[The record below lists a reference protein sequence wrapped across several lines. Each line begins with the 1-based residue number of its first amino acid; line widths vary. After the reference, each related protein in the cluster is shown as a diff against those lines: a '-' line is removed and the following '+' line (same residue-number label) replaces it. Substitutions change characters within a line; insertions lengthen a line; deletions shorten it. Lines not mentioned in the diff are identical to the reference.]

1 MKSSRLA
8 VGLVGLC
15 FVGLWYSGGGSSP
28 LPASR
33 AADVPQVSAP
43 LTHANLSVYL
53 VFGPDAV
60 TSTKLM
66 SLQEALDR
74 DLATVHETGN
84 VNTLAV
90 ENRSSEYEL
99 FVQSGDIV
107 KGGRQD
113 RMVQHDMLLP
123 PNSGRVP
130 LPAHCVEQSRWTN
143 RGKEDA
149 GKFAKC
155 DNFAAGRA
163 LRYANYAGEQH
174 AVWANVSQSQKK
186 ASDNLGVSVN
196 AAASPTSFQLTLES
210 DAVRAKV
217 AEYEAALKGAAEDRN
232 DVVGVVFAVNGQVV
246 AAEVYGSNALFRK
259 AWPKLLTAAAAEA
272 VIEGNAPASAA
283 PSTREVEYF
292 LAHGAD
298 AEPAGEVL
306 QTEGRGERFQSEGRP
321 QNLAVQTGRGWQD
334 VGRAQQRAV
343 FFMELNDAEPL
354 RRDQQNLNRAAANI
368 NDNLQTLAN
377 PTGAPGRAANDNV
390 VAEESGRARI
400 RISMR
405 GVGQPDA
412 PAAGNNN
419 DGNRLNSSANENR
432 STLMVESR
440 DSGRANAVIH
450 RSYLKK

>member
-1 MKSSRLA
+1 MKSSRVAL
-8 VGLVGLC
+8 GFVGLC
-15 FVGLWYSGGGSSP
+15 LVGLWYAGGGSSP
-28 LPASR
+28 LPTTR
-33 AADVPQVSAP
+33 AAEVPQVSAP

-53 VFGPDAV
+53 VFGQDAV
-60 TSTKLM
+60 TGAKLM

-174 AVWANVSQSQKK
+174 AVWANVKGNQDKLNE
-186 ASDNLGVSVN
+186 NLKTSVN
-196 AAASPTSFQLTLES
+196 AAASPTSFQLSLEA
-210 DAVRAKV
+210 DAVRTKV
-217 AEYEAALKGAAEDRN
+217 AEYEAALKAAAEDRS

-272 VIEGNAPASAA
+272 VIEGDAPKGAA
-283 PSTREVEYF
+283 PSAREVEYF

-298 AEPAGEVL
+298 AEPAGADVL
-306 QTEGRGERFQSEGRP
+306 QTEGRGRVAVEGSDITGDRVARNRQEVQSLQR
-321 QNLAVQTGRGWQD
+321 NIVAVN
-334 VGRAQQRAV
+334 AP
-343 FFMELNDAEPL
+343 EPL
-354 RRDQQNLNRAAANI
+354 ARDPRNLNRATAEV
-368 NDNLQTLAN
+368 NDNVPTPGPVPNLAN
-377 PTGAPGRAANDNV
+377 ATGGRGTRAPNDNV
-390 VAEESGRARI
+390 VMGGSGGNRAAA
-400 RISMR
+400 
-405 GVGQPDA
+405 QA
-412 PAAGNNN
+412 PNS
-419 DGNRLNSSANENR
+419 DGNRLNNNVNENR

>member
-1 MKSSRLA
+1 MKSSRSALC
-8 VGLVGLC
+8 LVGVCL
-15 FVGLWYSGGGSSP
+15 VGLWYAGGGSSP

-33 AADVPQVSAP
+33 AAEVPQVSAP

-60 TSTKLM
+60 TGTKLM
-66 SLQEALDR
+66 SLQEALER

-155 DNFAAGRA
+155 DNFAAGRG

-217 AEYEAALKGAAEDRN
+217 AEYEAALKSAAEDRS
-232 DVVGVVFAVNGQVV
+232 DVLGVVFAVNGQVV
-246 AAEVYGSNALFRK
+246 GAEVYGSNALFRK

-272 VIEGNAPASAA
+272 VIEGNATASAA

-298 AEPAGEVL
+298 TEPAGEAL
-306 QTEGRGERFQSEGRP
+306 QTEGRFRPEIGIPERYEEP
-321 QNLAVQTGRGWQD
+321 
-334 VGRAQQRAV
+334 GRARVRMSVQSLQTNIAAV
-343 FFMELNDAEPL
+343 NAPEPL
-354 RRDQQNLNRAAANI
+354 ARDRQNLNRAAVNI
-368 NDNLQTLAN
+368 NDNLATPDPVPNSERAQSGRAS
-377 PTGAPGRAANDNV
+377 RAANDNV
-390 VAEESGRARI
+390 VMGGSGANRVSAR
-400 RISMR
+400 
-405 GVGQPDA
+405 GLGAAA
-412 PAAGNNN
+412 PNN